1 MNEKYGF
8 IYKITSPSN
17 KSYIGQVIEFEKNGN
32 LKGIR
37 GRWLQHC
44 RSAKTKKGCIYLNNA
59 INKYK
64 PKNFKIIK
72 LMKCNLQYIDLFEQ
86 LFIKTHNTLVPN
98 GYNLQTGGT
107 FTTHSKE
114 TCKKRSD
121 SLKKLLTDPIKRKIW
136 SKAKLGKINKN
147 KRKCKKKCNQTL
159 LKYIYYRESHEGKY
173 KGYVVEHPKG
183 TKRFGKSM
191 FTLEQNLEKA
201 EQYLNSIIN

>member
-107 FTTHSKE
+107 FTTRSKE

-136 SKAKLGKINKN
+136 SKGKLGKINKMQSN
-147 KRKCKKKCNQTL
+147 PSKI
-159 LKYIYYRESHEGKY
+159 YI
-173 KGYVVEHPKG
+173 
-183 TKRFGKSM
+183 
-191 FTLEQNLEKA
+191 L
-201 EQYLNSIIN
+201 